1 MTAREFI
8 REYVE
13 EYGISEEKMLQFLD
27 HYLTGTATV
36 RYAEFP
42 DADLPDEFLEAGDEP
57 AKFEEWLDEYS
68 KFDE

>member
-13 EYGISEEKMLQFLD
+13 EYGIPEEKMLSFLD
-27 HYLTGTATV
+27 HYLIGTATV
-36 RYAEFP
+36 KYAEFP
-42 DADLPDEFLEAGDEP
+42 DADLPEDFLEAGDEP